1 MKKNKEM
8 KNLTV
13 SVTYRRGEDKRNY
26 FDIGFPKG
34 QELLSVKEATM
45 ILAAGMSM
53 LIKAGHKN
61 GDIKDYEMMEH
72 VIDYMKSEFVSTE
85 SFEDATIQPNTLKSE
100 S

>member
-1 MKKNKEM
+1 MDK
-8 KNLTV
+8 LTV
-13 SVTYRRGEDKRNY
+13 AVSWRRGEDKINY
-26 FDIGFPKG
+26 FDIEFPKN

-61 GDIKDYEMMEH
+61 GDIKDYEMIKH

-85 SFEDATIQPNTLKSE
+85 SFEDATIQPNTLRDE
-100 S
+100 RI